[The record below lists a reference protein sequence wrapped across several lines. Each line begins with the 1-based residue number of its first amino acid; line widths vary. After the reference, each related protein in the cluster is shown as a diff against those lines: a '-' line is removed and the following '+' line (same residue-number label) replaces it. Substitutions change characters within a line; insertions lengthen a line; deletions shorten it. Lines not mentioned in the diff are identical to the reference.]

1 MELRHSS
8 SIISRKIALIGD
20 GLCGKTSLL
29 LAYLSEDKK
38 FYSRPEPTVLDT
50 CLIKVDLQ
58 QNDVKVTRLFT
69 ILNEKAILFNYTKIL
84 LEKRLSISLL
94 GTRPV
99 KTIHTK
105 N

>member
-1 MELRHSS
+1 MEIRHSS

-50 CLIKVDLQ
+50 CLIKVDLK
-58 QNDVKVTRLFT
+58 QNNVKETGFFYD
-69 ILNEKAILFNYTKIL
+69 ITK
-84 LEKRLSISLL
+84 SDSFY
-94 GTRPV
+94 
-99 KTIHTK
+99 
-105 N
+105 